1 MAKISIGLD
10 IGFTSIKVVALDL
23 ADRPPR
29 VLSFGSIASPQPGIS
44 SDADVELEGV
54 ATAIKNLL
62 QAAKIEGNEVTIALP
77 ESKIFTRVI
86 DDLPPLTD
94 KELASAITFAAEEF
108 IPLPV
113 ESLSL
118 NYQILSRGKDTNSK
132 TVVLVVGSPK
142 GLINKYLK
150 VLTMSNLKPKAIET
164 EIIAA
169 ARALIGNNPLS
180 PTTLI
185 LQMGASTTDF
195 AAISHGMIW
204 QTRSIATGGLALTR
218 ALAAHLNFE
227 LPQAEEYKKTYG
239 LQQNALEGKVFEGL
253 KPVADI
259 IVGET
264 RRVIQAYEIKYPQ
277 DTIKRV
283 ILSGGG
289 SKLPG
294 FVIYFGSNLGVEV
307 QDGDPWSQ
315 LAKDP
320 ALSAKL
326 ASAGS
331 LYTVAA
337 GLALRE
343 E

>member
-23 ADRPPR
+23 SAKLPK
-29 VLSFGSIASPQPGIS
+29 VISFGSIVSPQPGIS
-44 SDADVELEGV
+44 SEADIELEAV

-113 ESLSL
+113 SELSL
-118 NYQILSRGKDTNSK
+118 NYQVLSRSKEKTSK
-132 TVVLVVGSPK
+132 TVVLVVGSPT
-142 GLINKYLK
+142 GLINKYIK
-150 VLTMSNLKPKAIET
+150 VLNLSNLKPKAIET

-169 ARALIGNNPLS
+169 ARSLVGNNPLS

-195 AAISHGMIW
+195 AAVSHGMIW

-239 LQQNALEGKVFEGL
+239 LVQDALAGKVFEGL

-264 RRVIQAYEIKYPQ
+264 RRVIQSYETKYPQ
-277 DTIKRV
+277 DKIKRV

-294 FVIYFGSNLGVEV
+294 FVIYFANNLGVEV
-307 QDGDPWSQ
+307 QDGDPWAM
-315 LAKDP
+315 LAKEP

-331 LYTVAA
+331 LYTVAV

-343 E
+343 Q